1 MSFLVIKRVK
11 HSLVAV
17 CLFAILQSGVMAD
30 QEGEYQQSIDNIGKQ
45 INKISQNLNANKAL
59 LKTEQDKLSEIE
71 QNVTSMNRQIN
82 ETSNNIER
90 QHKAGLKLE
99 NQIQRL
105 NEIQVQDKEEI
116 ALLIRQQYLQGQA
129 NYLKMLLNQENPY
142 TVGRLSNYYAY
153 FAKAKSI
160 KLDKVREQITKTQ
173 MLESNH
179 QKLIDTL
186 ESEQKKQTK
195 QKQGLRTAKQ
205 KRQQSVEKL
214 NKKVESSNIKLKRLK
229 QDRERLNSLLKQISI
244 QAERLRHLEQMHE
257 EKNNSQKNRKIIR
270 PLVKGGF
277 LNQKG
282 RLRYPVSGKPKYQF
296 GSRLIESGMR
306 SQGAFFNTTISEPI
320 KTIFR
325 GRVLF
330 ADYLKGYGLL
340 MIIDHGDEHI
350 SLYGHNEVLYK
361 KVGDRVETN
370 EVVAAAGLTGGLK
383 SSGLYFEIRKGATPV
398 NPAKW
403 CQL

>member
-1 MSFLVIKRVK
+1 MPFLAIKRVR
-11 HSLVAV
+11 HRLIVF
-17 CLFAILQSGVMAD
+17 CLFIALFSKVMAD
-30 QEGEYQQSIDNIGKQ
+30 QVGEYQQSIDNIGKQ

-71 QNVTSMNRQIN
+71 QKVNSMNIQIKK
-82 ETSNNIER
+82 TSNNIDR

-99 NQIQRL
+99 D
-105 NEIQVQDKEEI
+105 EIQLLNKTHEQDKKEL
-116 ALLIRQQYLQGQA
+116 ALLIRHQYLQGQT

-142 TVGRLSNYYAY
+142 AVGRLSNYYDY
-153 FAKAKSI
+153 FAKAKNI
-160 KLDKVREQITKTQ
+160 KLAKLGEQIAKSLT
-173 MLESNH
+173 LESNH
-179 QKLIDTL
+179 QKLIGTL
-186 ESEQKKQTK
+186 EAEQRKQTK
-195 QKQGLRTAKQ
+195 QKQGLRSTKQ
-205 KRQQSVEKL
+205 NRQQSVEKL
-214 NKKVESSNIKLKRLK
+214 NQKVESSSIKLKRLK
-229 QDRERLNSLLKQISI
+229 QDRERLNSLLKQISN
-244 QAERLRHLEQMHE
+244 QAEQLRHLDRKQ
-257 EKNNSQKNRKIIR
+257 EKNNNNQQLNKIIR

-282 RLRYPVSGKPKYQF
+282 RLRYPVSGKPKYKF
-296 GSRLIESGMR
+296 GSRLAESGMR
-306 SQGAFFNTTISEPI
+306 SQGAFFNTKTSEPI

-370 EVVAAAGLTGGLK
+370 EVVAAAGVSGGLK

-398 NPAKW
+398 NPANW